1 MDNYRKFSEIVYGV
15 EKETTNSGNVIK
27 YKGAKYLVIDT
38 IDTDKDTLGYEHEL
52 RSNSMQAMTVAE
64 IKDEYKSYKDSKLK
78 EIKGYPQSVI
88 NQNLTIVYAGTKSWQ
103 DWKTNFREIGFN
115 DKHQAGAFQS
125 ALTYASQIERQYSPE
140 AGYTINTTGHSLGGA
155 EAIYVAVLKGY
166 NAITYGAAG
175 SGLTD
180 EQIKNYKGQIINF
193 YDTSDAVTSSFV
205 TGGQGKIPFYSF
217 GVDNYS
223 GVIVGWVKKTFGH
236 DLDMFEI
243 DDAGNYI
250 DKFGDIAVY
259 SDGHGGVA
267 IEQTILAQI
276 LENKNRIRGLETYDG
291 TNPETLAEINRLKK
305 ENKWLQEQLKQ
316 FNQLNELRVSL
327 TASGGGLSSNE
338 RIYLEDSQA
347 LAVVK
352 VAASQFD
359 VAMEECL
366 HIYKKVMQELQE
378 DWENGLQL
386 IQRHTPELSYA
397 EMREAMDQVQCTK
410 QTMVDQDL
418 EYFQKKFS
426 KINRIR
432 TSFVQLTQQ
441 ITAKINEL
449 VQRDQELA
457 NQLKG
462 ALT

>member
-15 EKETTNSGNVIK
+15 EKETTNSGDVIK

-38 IDTDKDTLGYEHEL
+38 IDTDKDTLRYEHKP

-64 IKDEYKSYKDSKLK
+64 IKDEYKNDKN
-78 EIKGYPQSVI
+78 IKGVPGYPQSVI

-236 DLDMFEI
+236 DLDMFKT

-267 IEQTILAQI
+267 IEQTILAQQI

-291 TNPETLAEINRLKK
+291 TNTETLAEINRLKK

>member
-180 EQIKNYKGQIINF
+180 E
-193 YDTSDAVTSSFV
+193 
-205 TGGQGKIPFYSF
+205 
-217 GVDNYS
+217 
-223 GVIVGWVKKTFGH
+223 
-236 DLDMFEI
+236 
-243 DDAGNYI
+243 
-250 DKFGDIAVY
+250 
-259 SDGHGGVA
+259 
-267 IEQTILAQI
+267 
-276 LENKNRIRGLETYDG
+276 
-291 TNPETLAEINRLKK
+291 
-305 ENKWLQEQLKQ
+305 
-316 FNQLNELRVSL
+316 
-327 TASGGGLSSNE
+327 
-338 RIYLEDSQA
+338 
-347 LAVVK
+347 
-352 VAASQFD
+352 
-359 VAMEECL
+359 
-366 HIYKKVMQELQE
+366 
-378 DWENGLQL
+378 
-386 IQRHTPELSYA
+386 
-397 EMREAMDQVQCTK
+397 
-410 QTMVDQDL
+410 
-418 EYFQKKFS
+418 
-426 KINRIR
+426 
-432 TSFVQLTQQ
+432 
-441 ITAKINEL
+441 
-449 VQRDQELA
+449 
-457 NQLKG
+457 
-462 ALT
+462 

>member
-1 MDNYRKFSEIVYGV
+1 MDNYRKISNKVYEV
-15 EKETTNSGNVIK
+15 EKENVQINEKIKGTNHI
-27 YKGAKYLVIDT
+27 VIDT
-38 IDTDKDTLGYEHEL
+38 IDTDKDTFGYEHEP

-64 IKDEYKSYKDSKLK
+64 IKDEYKSWDEDDLKD
-78 EIKGYPQSVI
+78 IKGYPQSVI

-115 DKHQAGAFQS
+115 DKHQAGAFQA

-236 DLDMFEI
+236 DLDMFKT

-267 IEQTILAQI
+267 IEQTILAQQI

-305 ENKWLQEQLKQ
+305 K
-316 FNQLNELRVSL
+316 
-327 TASGGGLSSNE
+327 T
-338 RIYLEDSQA
+338 
-347 LAVVK
+347 
-352 VAASQFD
+352 
-359 VAMEECL
+359 
-366 HIYKKVMQELQE
+366 
-378 DWENGLQL
+378 NGF
-386 IQRHTPELSYA
+386 
-397 EMREAMDQVQCTK
+397 K
-410 QTMVDQDL
+410 
-418 EYFQKKFS
+418 
-426 KINRIR
+426 N
-432 TSFVQLTQQ
+432 
-441 ITAKINEL
+441 N
-449 VQRDQELA
+449 
-457 NQLKG
+457 
-462 ALT
+462 

>member
-125 ALTYASQIERQYSPE
+125 ASQIERQYSPE

-267 IEQTILAQI
+267 IEQTILAQQI